1 MWNRSTAATAPVGAA
16 AGDSRYDITVVGPNR
31 FLRRFT
37 GDTAAA
43 GARLS
48 ARIDY
53 FEGGFDRDPR
63 LLLAL
68 VNEGSAAVTFT
79 VTVNAYS
86 HDKPRTY
93 RVPAHRTVIHTAD
106 PLHSA
111 GGWYDLTVTASTD
124 PTWSARYTGHLENGT
139 PTITGA

>member
-1 MWNRSTAATAPVGAA
+1 M
-16 AGDSRYDITVVGPNR
+16 
-31 FLRRFT
+31 
-37 GDTAAA
+37 
-43 GARLS
+43 S

-79 VTVNAYS
+79 VTANAYS

-106 PLHSA
+106 PLHSS

-124 PTWSARYTGHLENGT
+124 STWSHRYTGHLENGQ
-139 PTITGA
+139 PTVTGA